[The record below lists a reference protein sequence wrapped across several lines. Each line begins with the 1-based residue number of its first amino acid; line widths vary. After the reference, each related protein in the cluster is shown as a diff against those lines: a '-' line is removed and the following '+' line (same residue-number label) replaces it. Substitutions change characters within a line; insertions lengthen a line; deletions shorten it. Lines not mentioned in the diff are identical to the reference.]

1 MIADGKKEQTW
12 RRKLR
17 VGSGSGSSE
26 VGRRDRRKRIPQR
39 EEQGKSKLKVD
50 KMTCCM
56 WSLA

>member
-17 VGSGSGSSE
+17 VGSGGE
-26 VGRRDRRKRIPQR
+26 GRDRRKRIPQR
-39 EEQGKSKLKVD
+39 GKQGNSKLKVD